1 MTLIDRAVEDPLTAF
16 ALTALLFVIFV
27 FAFRERRTK
36 WNEPAPYIW
45 AGVFT
50 RAGWLAMYFSAS
62 SSALRAVLGDVVLR
76 LVADVLGDD
85 RGNVPDV
92 IVL

>member
-1 MTLIDRAVEDPLTAF
+1 MTLIDRAVEDPLTTF

-45 AGVFT
+45 AAVFT
-50 RAGWLAMYFSAS
+50 SLAI
-62 SSALRAVLGDVVLR
+62 LQLL
-76 LVADVLGDD
+76 L
-85 RGNVPDV
+85 
-92 IVL
+92 